1 MKMSKPILITIIA
14 AAAIIISVIVFVVS
28 RQEKVSDRSMTL
40 MVNGRSFTVVLYDN
54 KTADELYSR
63 LPLELDM
70 NELNG
75 NEKYYNFS
83 DSFTASS
90 KVAGHISNGDI
101 KLYGDDCLVL
111 FYDSFSSGYSYTD
124 IGYIENTTGLEEV
137 LGKGNVT
144 VRFSADADSHNVTPV
159 PNTSENE
166 TVSET
171 TFETA
176 TKQARTT
183 VAATSTTSTTSATT
197 TSAAPT
203 TTTTT
208 TTTSTTTTTTTKEQT
223 TTSDQPPVTEPPAQS
238 EEVTT
243 TEIIPEEEFSLK
255 MEIAGIPVT
264 VDWEDNASVKAL
276 KDLCQNGGLTIQMS
290 MYGGFEQVG
299 SIGTSLPREDVQTTT
314 SSGDIVLYSGDQIVV
329 FYGSNSWSYTRLGHI
344 TDSSGRSMEE
354 LLGSE
359 DVSLTISLG

>member
-1 MKMSKPILITIIA
+1 MKMSKPILITMIA
-14 AAAIIISVIVFVVS
+14 AIAIIISVIVFVVS
-28 RQEKVSDRSMTL
+28 RQEKVSDRTMTVT
-40 MVNGRSFTVVLYDN
+40 VNGRSFQVVLYDN

-75 NEKYYNFS
+75 NEKYYDFS

-90 KVAGHISNGDI
+90 KVAGHISKGDI
-101 KLYGDDCLVL
+101 KLYGNDCLVL

-137 LGKGNVT
+137 LGNGNVT
-144 VRFSADADSHNVTPV
+144 VRFSADAGSHNVTPV

-183 VAATSTTSTTSATT
+183 VAATTTTSTTSATT

-344 TDSSGRSMEE
+344 TESSGHSMEE
-354 LLGSE
+354 LLGSG
-359 DVSLTISLG
+359 DVSLTISLE

>member
-1 MKMSKPILITIIA
+1 M
-14 AAAIIISVIVFVVS
+14 
-28 RQEKVSDRSMTL
+28 
-40 MVNGRSFTVVLYDN
+40 NGRSFTVVLYHN

-90 KVAGHISNGDI
+90 KAAGHISKGDI

-183 VAATSTTSTTSATT
+183 VAATTTTSTTSATT

-208 TTTSTTTTTTTKEQT
+208 TTTSTTTSTTTKEQT

-299 SIGTSLPREDVQTTT
+299 SIGTSLPRKDVQTTT

-344 TDSSGRSMEE
+344 TDSSGYSMEE
-354 LLGSE
+354 LLGSG

>member
-1 MKMSKPILITIIA
+1 MKMSKPMLITIIA
-14 AAAIIISVIVFVVS
+14 IIVVITSVIIFVVS
-28 RQEKVSDRSMTL
+28 RQEKESDKSMTVT
-40 MVNGRSFTVVLYDN
+40 VNGKSFTAVLYDN

-90 KVAGHISNGDI
+90 KIAGHISKGDI

-124 IGYIENTTGLEEV
+124 IGYIKNTDGLEDA
-137 LGKGNVT
+137 LGNGNVT
-144 VRFSADADSHNVTPV
+144 VRFSDSSESETDIPESSSSESRTVTV
-159 PNTSENE
+159 TTSE
-166 TVSET
+166 
-171 TFETA
+171 TA
-176 TKQARTT
+176 
-183 VAATSTTSTTSATT
+183 STTTT
-197 TSAAPT
+197 TAQTTAET

-208 TTTSTTTTTTTKEQT
+208 VTTTMQT
-223 TTSDQPPVTEPPAQS
+223 TTSEPPVQS

-243 TEIIPEEEFSLK
+243 TETIPEEELTMK

-264 VDWEDNASVKAL
+264 VDWEDNASVEAL
-276 KDLCQNGGLTIQMS
+276 RELCKNGSITIRMS
-290 MYGGFEQVG
+290 KYGGFEQVG

-344 TDSSGRSMEE
+344 TDSSGHSMEE
-354 LLGSE
+354 LLGSG
-359 DVSLTISLG
+359 DISITISLD

>member
-1 MKMSKPILITIIA
+1 MKMSKPILITITLVI
-14 AAAIIISVIVFVVS
+14 AIIISVIVFVIS
-28 RQEKVSDRSMTL
+28 RQEKVSDRSMTII
-40 MVNGRSFTVVLYDN
+40 VNGKNFTVVLYDN

-70 NELNG
+70 NELND

-83 DSFTASS
+83 DSFTSNS
-90 KVAGHISNGDI
+90 KVAGHISKGDI

-124 IGYIENTTGLEEV
+124 IGYIENTDGLEDA
-137 LGKGNVT
+137 LGSGNVT
-144 VRFSADADSHNVTPV
+144 VRFSADADSKSVTSEPSS
-159 PNTSENE
+159 SENE

-176 TKQARTT
+176 TKRARTT
-183 VAATSTTSTTSATT
+183 VAATTTQLQATT

-208 TTTSTTTTTTTKEQT
+208 KEQNTTSE
-223 TTSDQPPVTEPPAQS
+223 QPPVTEPPVQS
-238 EEVTT
+238 EEVTA
-243 TEIIPEEEFSLK
+243 TEIIPEEELILK
-255 MEIAGIPVT
+255 MEIAGTPVT
-264 VDWEDNASVKAL
+264 VDWEDNSSVEAL
-276 KDLCQNGGLTIQMS
+276 MELCQNGELTIQMS

-359 DVSLTISLG
+359 DVSLTISLE

>member
-1 MKMSKPILITIIA
+1 MMRSKKLLFA
-14 AAAIIISVIVFVVS
+14 LAAAIIIVIIVIAFMLT
-28 RQEKVSDRSMTL
+28 RKEKLSDRSIT
-40 MVNGRSFTVVLYDN
+40 VTINGKSYTAVLYDN

-83 DSFTASS
+83 DSFTTSS
-90 KVAGHISNGDI
+90 KAAGHISKGDI

-124 IGYIENTTGLEEV
+124 IGYIENTDGLEDA
-137 LGKGNVT
+137 LGGGNVT
-144 VRFSADADSHNVTPV
+144 VRFSADADSKSVTSKPSS
-159 PNTSENE
+159 SEKE
-166 TVSET
+166 TVTLTASET
-171 TFETA
+171 
-176 TKQARTT
+176 
-183 VAATSTTSTTSATT
+183 
-197 TSAAPT
+197 AAPT
-203 TTTTT
+203 TTTVQSTAETT
-208 TTTSTTTTTTTKEQT
+208 TPNTISTTTTASQT
-223 TTSDQPPVTEPPAQS
+223 TTSEQQPMTEPPVQS

-243 TEIIPEEEFSLK
+243 TETVPEEELTMK
-255 MEIAGIPVT
+255 MEIAGIPVS
-264 VDWEDNASVKAL
+264 VEWEDNPSVEAL
-276 KDLCQNGGLTIQMS
+276 KELCQNGGLTIQMS

-354 LLGSE
+354 LLGSGN
-359 DVSLTISLG
+359 VSLTISLE

>member
-1 MKMSKPILITIIA
+1 MKMSKPILITMIA
-14 AAAIIISVIVFVVS
+14 AIAIIISVIVFVVS

-75 NEKYYNFS
+75 NEKYYNFT

-90 KVAGHISNGDI
+90 KVAGHISKGDI

-159 PNTSENE
+159 PNTSESE

-183 VAATSTTSTTSATT
+183 VAATTATSTTSATT

-208 TTTSTTTTTTTKEQT
+208 STTTSTTTKEQT
-223 TTSDQPPVTEPPAQS
+223 TTSEQPPVTEPPAQS

-276 KDLCQNGGLTIQMS
+276 KDLCQSGGLTIQMS

-344 TDSSGRSMEE
+344 ADSSGHSMEE
-354 LLGSE
+354 LLGNG
-359 DVSLTISLG
+359 DVSLTISLE

>member
-1 MKMSKPILITIIA
+1 MKMSKPILIAIIA
-14 AAAIIISVIVFVVS
+14 AAMFISVIVFVIS
-28 RQEKVSDRSMTL
+28 RQEKVSDRSMTII
-40 MVNGRSFTVVLYDN
+40 VNGRSFTVVLYDN
-54 KTADELYSR
+54 KTADELYSH

-90 KVAGHISNGDI
+90 KVTGHISKGDI

-124 IGYIENTTGLEEV
+124 IGYIEDTTGLEEV
-137 LGKGNVT
+137 LGNGNVT
-144 VRFSADADSHNVTPV
+144 VRFSADADGHNVTPV

-176 TKQARTT
+176 TKQASTT
-183 VAATSTTSTTSATT
+183 VAATTTISTTSATT

-208 TTTSTTTTTTTKEQT
+208 STTTSTTTKEQT
-223 TTSDQPPVTEPPAQS
+223 TTSEQPPVTEPPAQS

-344 TDSSGRSMEE
+344 TDSSGHSMEE
-354 LLGSE
+354 LLGSG

>member
-1 MKMSKPILITIIA
+1 MKMSKPMLITIIA
-14 AAAIIISVIVFVVS
+14 IIVVITSVIIFVVS
-28 RQEKVSDRSMTL
+28 RQEKESDKSMTVT
-40 MVNGRSFTVVLYDN
+40 VNGKSFTAVLYDN

-90 KVAGHISNGDI
+90 KIAGHISKGDI

-124 IGYIENTTGLEEV
+124 IGYIKNTDGLEDA
-137 LGKGNVT
+137 LGNGNVT
-144 VRFSADADSHNVTPV
+144 VRFSDSSESETDIPESNSSESRTVTV
-159 PNTSENE
+159 TTSE
-166 TVSET
+166 
-171 TFETA
+171 TA
-176 TKQARTT
+176 
-183 VAATSTTSTTSATT
+183 STTTT
-197 TSAAPT
+197 TAQTTAET

-208 TTTSTTTTTTTKEQT
+208 VTTTMQT
-223 TTSDQPPVTEPPAQS
+223 TTSEPPVQS

-243 TEIIPEEEFSLK
+243 TETIPEEELTMK

-264 VDWEDNASVKAL
+264 VDWEDNASVEAL
-276 KDLCQNGGLTIQMS
+276 RELCKNGSITIRMS

-344 TDSSGRSMEE
+344 TDSSGHSMEE
-354 LLGSE
+354 LLGSG
-359 DVSLTISLG
+359 DVSITISLD